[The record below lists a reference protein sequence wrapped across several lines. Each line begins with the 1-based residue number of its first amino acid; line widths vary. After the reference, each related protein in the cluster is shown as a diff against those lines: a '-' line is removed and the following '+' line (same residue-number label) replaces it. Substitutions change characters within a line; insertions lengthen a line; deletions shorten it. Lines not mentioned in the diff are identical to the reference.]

1 MALKKLALAGVAVLA
16 LWMALP
22 LVGGGNSAE
31 AVVDELVAAY
41 CSGGDVGAID
51 KNGLLGPPGLLQGPA
66 EAAPVI
72 AGGVLTEASFPN
84 ITDVPQSKYP
94 EGTSVFTLDPAQS
107 DHQSAAHC
115 KARNP

>member
-1 MALKKLALAGVAVLA
+1 MLA

-41 CSGGDVGAID
+41 LQWGRRWRHRRKWAAGAS
-51 KNGLLGPPGLLQGPA
+51 PGLLQGPA